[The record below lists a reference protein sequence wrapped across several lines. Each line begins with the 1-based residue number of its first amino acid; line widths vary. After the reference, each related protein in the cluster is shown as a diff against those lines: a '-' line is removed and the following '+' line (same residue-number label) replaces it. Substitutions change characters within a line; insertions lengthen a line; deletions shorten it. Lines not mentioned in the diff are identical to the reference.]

1 MMLTEQR
8 QRIPRGPPDGF
19 DPGQDLLAWITD
31 NFKSYGDIYCTTIFG
46 KNAYVISS
54 PQYAQHVLRNNWTN
68 YKKGLAIKR
77 VAMLLGNGLMV
88 SEGEFWKKQRRMVQ
102 PAFNRDVVASFYD
115 VMTTTNLDLLE
126 KWEAAAQKGEPVN
139 VTSDVS
145 LMVLEVILR
154 AIFGVDYPVVAPFFN
169 ILHDDPSRNLGFA
182 QKFADL
188 GRIVVQV
195 VERRRSGPTECAD
208 ILGILMEAR
217 DQSGKLMSDDQLI
230 AEIKTIIVAGHETTA
245 STLNLIWYLVS
256 QNPEVERRLSTELY
270 NLDATRMPGIEVLAK
285 FTYARMVIDEALR
298 LYPAGWLMTRR
309 AKQDDK
315 LGEYFVPAGTEI
327 YISPYIIHR
336 HPDLWADPTS
346 FRPDRFLFTDLR
358 EKRSAAMLPFSIG
371 PRNCIGEFFAR
382 TEMQVH
388 LIMIARRVRLR
399 YFEKDPTEFEAGV
412 NLRSKYDFLMWP
424 EIKT

>member
-1 MMLTEQR
+1 MVLMK
-8 QRIPRGPPDGF
+8 QRIPEGPPDEF
-19 DPGQDLLAWITD
+19 DPGQDLLAWIEH
-31 NFKSYGDIYCTTIFG
+31 NFNTYGDIYRATIFG
-46 KNAYVISS
+46 RNIYVVSS
-54 PQYAQHVLRNNWTN
+54 PQYVRHVLRNNWKN

-88 SEGEFWKKQRRMVQ
+88 SEGELWKTQRRMVQ
-102 PAFNRDVVASFYD
+102 PAFNRAAVAGFYD
-115 VMTTTNLDLLE
+115 VMTAANLDLLE
-126 KWEAAAQKGEPVN
+126 KWEEAAQKGESIN

-145 LMVLEVILR
+145 LMVLEVTLR
-154 AIFGVDYPVVAPFFN
+154 AIFGADYPRVAPFFS
-169 ILHDDPSRNLGFA
+169 ILHDDQSRNLGFA

-188 GRIVVQV
+188 GRVV
-195 VERRRSGPTECAD
+195 VEVVEQRRNDPSECAD

-217 DQSGKLMSDDQLI
+217 DQSGKPMSDDQLI

-245 STLNLIWYLVS
+245 STLNLVWYLVS
-256 QNPEVERRLSTELY
+256 QSPEVERRLSKELY
-270 NLDATRMPGIEVLAK
+270 NLDATRIPGIEILSK
-285 FTYARMVIDEALR
+285 FTYARMVIEEALR

-315 LGEYFVPAGTEI
+315 LGDYFVPAGTEI
-327 YISPYIIHR
+327 YIAPYIIHR
-336 HPDLWADPTS
+336 HPDLWAHPSS
-346 FRPDRFLFTDLR
+346 FRPDRFFSTDLL

-371 PRNCIGEFFAR
+371 PRNCIGELLAR

-399 YFEKDPTEFEAGV
+399 YVEKDPPEFEAGV

>member
-1 MMLTEQR
+1 MVLMK
-8 QRIPRGPPDGF
+8 QRIPEGPPDGF
-19 DPGQDLLAWITD
+19 DPGQDLLAWIEH
-31 NFKSYGDIYCTTIFG
+31 NFNSYGDIYRATIFG
-46 KNAYVISS
+46 RNIYVVSS
-54 PQYAQHVLRNNWTN
+54 PQYVQHVLRNNWKN

-88 SEGEFWKKQRRMVQ
+88 SEGELWKTQRRMVQ
-102 PAFNRDVVASFYD
+102 PAFNRAAVARFYD
-115 VMTTTNLDLLE
+115 VMTAANLDLLE
-126 KWEAAAQKGEPVN
+126 KWEEAAQKGESIN

-145 LMVLEVILR
+145 LMVLEVTLR
-154 AIFGVDYPVVAPFFN
+154 AIFGADYPRVAPFFS
-169 ILHDDPSRNLGFA
+169 ILHDDQSRNLGFA

-188 GRIVVQV
+188 GRVV
-195 VERRRSGPTECAD
+195 VEVVEQRRSDPSECAD

-217 DQSGKLMSDDQLI
+217 DQSGKPMSDDQLI

-245 STLNLIWYLVS
+245 STLNLVWYLVS
-256 QNPEVERRLSTELY
+256 QSPEVERRLSKELY
-270 NLDATRMPGIEVLAK
+270 NLDATRIPGIEILSK
-285 FTYARMVIDEALR
+285 FTYARMVIEEALR

-315 LGEYFVPAGTEI
+315 LGDYFVPAGTEI
-327 YISPYIIHR
+327 YIAPYIIQR
-336 HPDLWADPTS
+336 HPDLWAHPSS
-346 FRPDRFLFTDLR
+346 FRPDRFFSTDLL

-371 PRNCIGEFFAR
+371 PRNCIGELLAR

-399 YFEKDPTEFEAGV
+399 YVEKDPPEFEAGV